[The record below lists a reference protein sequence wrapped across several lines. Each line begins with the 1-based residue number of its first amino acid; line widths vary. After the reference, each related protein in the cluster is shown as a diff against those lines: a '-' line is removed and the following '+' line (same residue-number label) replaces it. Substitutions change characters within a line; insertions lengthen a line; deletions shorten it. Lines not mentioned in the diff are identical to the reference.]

1 MLTEY
6 LAAALRHA
14 RYELME
20 DGQFFAEVPELPG
33 VWATAAT
40 VEACREELREVIEGW
55 LLLGLR
61 HGDEIPALDGISLE
75 VREASA

>member
-6 LAAALRHA
+6 IGAALRHA
-14 RYELME
+14 QYELME
-20 DGQFFAEVPELPG
+20 DGQFFANVPELPG
-33 VWATAAT
+33 VWASGAT
-40 VEACREELREVIEGW
+40 VETCREELREVIEGW

-61 HGDEIPALDGISLE
+61 QGDEIPALDGISLE